1 MKIKE
6 MKIKDYYSDYI
17 NDRYSFIKK
26 MKNEKINE
34 NIISIYRMISF
45 YENHFYNRYDIISIK
60 EIDFNKIDKDKI
72 SIYHLDKNFKE
83 KSLREFIEIY
93 YEYIIPS
100 HKIYEISKYFEKN
113 INNFE
118 RKMMI

>member
-1 MKIKE
+1 

-17 NDRYSFIKK
+17 NDRYSIIKK
-26 MKNEKINE
+26 MRIKKIDE
-34 NIISIYRMISF
+34 DIISIYRMISF
-45 YENHFYNRYDIISIK
+45 NENHFYNRYDIISIK
-60 EIDFNKIDKDKI
+60 EIDFNKISKDRI
-72 SIYHLDKNFKE
+72 SIYHLERDFRE

-100 HKIYEISKYFEKN
+100 HRIYEISRYFEKN